1 MNYVCQRLPVPGL
14 APEDVAIL
22 PSGEL
27 VTGLADGRIIR
38 VNAQTGGSELV
49 TTLQGRPLGIE
60 VQDESHLIV
69 CDGQL
74 GQLLRV
80 NIQTGAVRVLVE
92 HINGKRVRL
101 CNNATIARDGRIFFS
116 TSSQH
121 HAVDQWQMDLIQH
134 SMSGALHCLHPDG
147 HVETLLS
154 ELAFANGV
162 ALSPDESMV
171 LVAETGSNQ
180 VMQVNIVSKHA
191 SLFSTLPG
199 VPDNMST
206 GPSGILWVAIPSAA
220 DWRLN
225 WLKKL
230 PYGVRTG
237 LAHSVGRLKM
247 PVKRHAQ
254 VLGYNCYGR
263 LLHNIEINPTDYH
276 MITGVREHGGKL
288 FLGSLHEDA
297 IGVVQ
302 LPSG

>member
-1 MNYVCQRLPVPGL
+1 MRYACQRLPVPGV

-27 VTGLADGRIIR
+27 VTGLADGRIFRI
-38 VNAQTGGSELV
+38 NATTGASQLI

-60 VQDESHLIV
+60 VQNETHLIV

-80 NIQTGAVRVLVE
+80 NIQTGAVRVLVDQ
-92 HINGKRVRL
+92 INGKRIRL
-101 CNNATIARDGRIFFS
+101 CNNASIARDGRIFFS

-121 HAVDQWQMDLIQH
+121 HAVDEWQMDLIRH
-134 SMSGALHCLHPDG
+134 PMSGALHCLYPDG
-147 HVETLLS
+147 HVETLLDK
-154 ELAFANGV
+154 LAFANGV
-162 ALSPDESMV
+162 TLSPDESMV

-191 SLFSTLPG
+191 SLFSALPG

-206 GPSGILWVAIPSAA
+206 GQSGIIWIAIPSAA
-220 DWRLN
+220 DWRLH

-237 LAHSVGRLKM
+237 LAHTLGRLNL

-254 VLGYNCYGR
+254 VLGYNAHGR
-263 LLHNIEINPTDYH
+263 LVHNIEINPADYH
-276 MITGVREHGGKL
+276 MITGVREHAGKL
-288 FLGSLHEDA
+288 FLSSLHEDA

-302 LPSG
+302 L